1 MNRQSADP
9 QKIPLSAITLLILIF
24 LSMLGFS
31 TAVVYSMSRLQYNIQ
46 DNYIQ
51 PLMVN
56 NAGLEAYK
64 NLSRL
69 HNHMT
74 KIMLNKGSN
83 PDSNLAKEMVELDK
97 ELSNYFSTIK
107 TEFRDDTEKILQ
119 IEQQLENWKNIRIE
133 MIRLVG
139 SGRKDQALKLA
150 SSRGAPAYRQLESSM
165 GQIVN
170 SSQQQIETR
179 VNAANIRSSEIIH
192 LIWWLLGGFILTSII
207 SGFFVIRKITRTLE
221 YHKQAERKLH
231 ESKERMKLAL
241 SGADVGTWDLDP
253 VSGKLDFDSQWGGLL
268 NYIAENERPHSMKD
282 WAALIHPGDKER
294 VLKAMQEHIDGRAN
308 EYKAEYRIYSRSGIL
323 KWVIGHGKAVQRDK
337 KGKALRVVGITRDI
351 TMQKQAE
358 DTIWKLAHTDSL
370 TGLPNRSLFY
380 DRLGQCIA
388 QARRQHKQFA
398 LLFLDL
404 DDFKQVNDTFGHDTG
419 DLLLQGVAE
428 RLRQNIRDENT
439 VARTGGDE
447 FILILN
453 DIANAESAAI
463 VAQKII
469 QSISDPFVIHGH
481 SCQIGSSIGIAIFPD
496 DSEELEKLVTHADSA
511 MYKAKQSGKNNYR
524 FFASNV

>member
-1 MNRQSADP
+1 MNRQSADQ
-9 QKIPLSAITLLILIF
+9 QKIPFSAITQLIIIF
-24 LSMLGFS
+24 LSILGFS

-46 DNYIQ
+46 ENYIH
-51 PLMVN
+51 PLIVN
-56 NAGLEAYK
+56 NAGLEAYTS
-64 NLSRL
+64 LSRL

-74 KIMLNKGSN
+74 QIMLSN
-83 PDSNLAKEMVELDK
+83 ESNLDNNLDKEIVELDK
-97 ELSNYFSTIK
+97 ELSDYFSAIK
-107 TEFRDDTEKILQ
+107 AEFRDETEKILK
-119 IEQQLENWKNIRIE
+119 IEQLLDDWKNIRKE
-133 MIRLVG
+133 MIRLVR
-139 SGRKDQALKLA
+139 SGHKDEALKLA
-150 SSRGAPAYRQLESSM
+150 SRRGAPAYRQLESSM
-165 GQIVN
+165 GQFVN

-179 VNAANIRSSEIIH
+179 VNAANIRSSEIIN

-207 SGFFVIRKITRTLE
+207 SGFFVIRKITKTLE

-253 VSGKLDFDSQWGGLL
+253 ISGKLDFDSQWGGLL
-268 NYIAENERPHSMKD
+268 NYLSENERPHNMQD

-294 VLKAMQEHIDGRAN
+294 VLQAMQEHIDGNAN
-308 EYKAEYRIYSRSGIL
+308 EYKAEYRIYSRSGVL
-323 KWVIGHGKAVQRDK
+323 KWVVGHGKAVQRNK

-351 TMQKQAE
+351 TTQKKAE

-388 QARRQHKQFA
+388 QASRQQKKLA

-404 DDFKQVNDTFGHDTG
+404 DDFKLVNDQFGHDTG
-419 DLLLQGVAE
+419 DLLLKSVAD
-428 RLRQNIRDENT
+428 RLRQNIRSENT

-453 DIANAESAAI
+453 DIANAGSAAI
-463 VAQKII
+463 VAKKLI
-469 QSISDPFVIHGH
+469 QSISEPFIIQGNT
-481 SCQIGSSIGIAIFPD
+481 CQIGSSIGIAIFPD
-496 DSEELEKLVTHADSA
+496 DSDELEKLVTHADSA
-511 MYKAKQSGKNNYR
+511 MYKAKQSGKNNYY